1 MNYAFL
7 LVLGMIST
15 LACCAEEVAP
25 TPRIVLQDQFDKTH
39 QVTFP
44 TSKPVFVAIA
54 DQDAAKPM
62 KLWIEASK
70 QQFGTNVTYIGVA
83 DVRKVPAFL
92 RSFIRKKFKE
102 AYSYPVLLDWSGT
115 LTQAFN
121 AKSGVPNIYLLSRDG
136 KNLATEVGEVTEKKL
151 QRIGS
156 ALNELGK
163 TGR

>member
-1 MNYAFL
+1 
-7 LVLGMIST
+7 MISR
-15 LACCAEEVAP
+15 LACGAEEVAP
-25 TPRIVLQDQFDKTH
+25 SPRIVLQDQFDKTR
-39 QVTFP
+39 QLTFP
-44 TSKPVFVAIA
+44 ASKPVFVAIA

-136 KNLATEVGEVTEKKL
+136 KNLANEVGAVTQEKL

-163 TGR
+163 TGP